1 MIRIKYIV
9 LFILVLVSCYKR
21 PVIEVPHRLTRDLK
35 DRREYNLYVDLLNKS
50 YEGNDTKTLAVFLSY
65 DFVDKTTGACH
76 GKICA
81 EMLREKGDSTFFEAI
96 KLLGEE
102 DKNSV
107 YTYFLLADEDKY
119 IDLRQM
125 INDYP
130 KSLEPMKIYIPH

>member
-21 PVIEVPHRLTRDLK
+21 PVIEVPQRLTRDLK

-81 EMLREKGDSTFFEAI
+81 EMLREKRGLYCFKRF
-96 KLLGEE
+96 
-102 DKNSV
+102 
-107 YTYFLLADEDKY
+107 
-119 IDLRQM
+119 
-125 INDYP
+125 P
-130 KSLEPMKIYIPH
+130 KKFW